1 VKDAKTTHF
10 ASGRQPK
17 LFSTLIEDL
26 AGYLPYGGL
35 FRCLIFS
42 PEIAESTVM
51 MQTRFATHHSPR
63 EAIMLGMCPNQQR
76 SATRKFLRL
85 PAWMVFYRVNFKKH
99 VAIVRDMTRQ
109 GIFFYSDIR
118 PQVGEEVAFV
128 MKFPKRSH
136 RSLIACKAK
145 LSGLSRPSLELLLA

>member
-1 VKDAKTTHF
+1 MT
-10 ASGRQPK
+10 
-17 LFSTLIEDL
+17 
-26 AGYLPYGGL
+26 
-35 FRCLIFS
+35 
-42 PEIAESTVM
+42 
-51 MQTRFATHHSPR
+51 QTGFATHHSPR

-128 MKFPKRSH
+128 MKFPKWSH
-136 RSLIACKAK
+136 RSLIACKGKVVRVEQAI
-145 LSGLSRPSLELLLA
+145 PALAPAGTGTPKPNYWHTRIVACSPIFSN